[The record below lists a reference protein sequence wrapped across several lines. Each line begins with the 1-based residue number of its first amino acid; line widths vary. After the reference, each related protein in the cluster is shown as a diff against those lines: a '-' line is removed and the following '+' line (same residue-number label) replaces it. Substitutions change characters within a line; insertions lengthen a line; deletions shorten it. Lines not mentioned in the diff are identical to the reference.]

1 MAVPIAHCRVFDGGV
16 LAELT
21 SAYEAANEETFHAA
35 ARRVVSSVRQ
45 CSAPAVDGDS
55 LAVLRTI
62 DLEFDYVLLA
72 WPAAGGLSERSL
84 YTAIVHAGDDLH
96 GRTLPGIGLNSKGRL
111 FQILLAPS
119 ALDRLAGVYISDP
132 EPSVVEAQLP
142 AVAAAIAGPL
152 LTAIASQQGTIAL
165 RREAL
170 STLDPPA
177 APAWASVSRVDLP
190 FRRASVHIELRASV
204 APALSAI
211 HLQATAL
218 GTRMAFLE
226 TPHVPCAR
234 EFASRLTTELT
245 SLADVCT
252 GQPDL
257 CVQLADAQFSARYAE
272 QQPLCR
278 GQDAT
283 ETRQNLQALQR
294 IDTAFRTYVHGL
306 DQIVLPATLDVSN
319 APRTRFGFG
328 LVSGY
333 LARPRADSAR
343 ATITSGLIAPDPLP
357 RHVNMIVVTGA
368 FHSYDA
374 SRPRPG
380 WNERTRW
387 FAGTVIAPDIG
398 AGAGLSLL
406 VVRGLAVSAG
416 FAVLAV
422 PTPAAGE
429 AFGRAPVNAADP
441 FRTGTVRGGIAG
453 LSYNFK

>member
-1 MAVPIAHCRVFDGGV
+1 MAVPIAHCAVFDPGV
-16 LAELT
+16 LAALT
-21 SAYEAANEETFHAA
+21 SAYEAANEWTFAA
-35 ARRVVSSVRQ
+35 AANGVVSSVRQ
-45 CSAPAVDGDS
+45 CRAADIDGGTRA
-55 LAVLRTI
+55 LLNTI
-62 DLEFDYVLLA
+62 DLRTDYVLLA
-72 WPAAGGLSERSL
+72 WPAGGLSGLSL
-84 YTAIVHAGDDLH
+84 YTAVVHAGDGLH
-96 GRTLPGIGLNSKGRL
+96 GRTLAGIGPGSKGRL

-119 ALDRLAGVYISDP
+119 ALDRLAGVYVSDP
-132 EPSVVEAQLP
+132 ERSTVEAQLP
-142 AVAAAIAGPL
+142 LVAAAIAGPL
-152 LTAIASQQGTIAL
+152 LTALASQQGTIAF
-165 RREAL
+165 RQQAL
-170 STLDPPA
+170 SILDAPA

-190 FRRASVHIELRASV
+190 FRRAAVHVELRASV

-211 HLQATAL
+211 QLEATAL

-234 EFASRLTTELT
+234 EFASQLTTVLA
-245 SLADVCT
+245 SLAAVCT
-252 GQPDL
+252 DRPEL
-257 CVQLADAQFSARYAE
+257 CVQLADAQFSGRYAE
-272 QQPLCR
+272 QQPLCQ
-278 GQDAT
+278 GQSAT

-306 DQIVLPATLDVSN
+306 DRIVLPATLEVSN
-319 APRTRFGFG
+319 APPTRFGFG

-333 LARPRADSAR
+333 LARPRTDAAR
-343 ATITSGLIAPDPLP
+343 ATISGGLIAPDPVP

-368 FHSYDA
+368 FRSYDA
-374 SRPRPG
+374 NRPRPG

-429 AFGRAPVNAADP
+429 TIGRAPVNAADP
-441 FRTGTVRGGIAG
+441 FRTGTVRGGFAG